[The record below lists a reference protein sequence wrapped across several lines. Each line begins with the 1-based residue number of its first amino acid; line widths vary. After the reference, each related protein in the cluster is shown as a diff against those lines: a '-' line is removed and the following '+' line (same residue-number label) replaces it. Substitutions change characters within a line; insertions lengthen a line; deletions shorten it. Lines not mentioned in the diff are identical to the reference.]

1 MSSSDYRLAAIMFTD
16 IVGFSRMME
25 QNEAETLQLLSSHNR
40 LVADAIG
47 EYNGTIIKSMGDGFL
62 VDFPNTVQAVQAGVT
77 ILDRM
82 HAWNVTRG
90 GEPLQLRIGIHLGD
104 IHFFD
109 DDALGEGI
117 NIASRLQTV
126 AQPGRIAISQ
136 DVYNMIVNKL
146 SVPIEARGEVKLKN
160 IQRSV
165 PVYEIA
171 VSAERPSA
179 ASTAATAATAA
190 AQNSAERPPTTP
202 AAANRNNFV

>member
-90 GEPLQLRIGIHLGD
+90 G
-104 IHFFD
+104 
-109 DDALGEGI
+109 
-117 NIASRLQTV
+117 SRCSC
-126 AQPGRIAISQ
+126 G
-136 DVYNMIVNKL
+136 
-146 SVPIEARGEVKLKN
+146 SVFIWGTSIFSMMTPWVRG
-160 IQRSV
+160 
-165 PVYEIA
+165 
-171 VSAERPSA
+171 
-179 ASTAATAATAA
+179 
-190 AQNSAERPPTTP
+190 
-202 AAANRNNFV
+202 